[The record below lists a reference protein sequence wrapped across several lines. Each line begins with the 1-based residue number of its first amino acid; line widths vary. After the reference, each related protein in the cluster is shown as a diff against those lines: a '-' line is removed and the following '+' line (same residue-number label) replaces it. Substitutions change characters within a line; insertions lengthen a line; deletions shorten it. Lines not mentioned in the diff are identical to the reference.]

1 MKNKVNHQQ
10 HVTAFTPNLSPLKV
24 NNIKARTTKN
34 LLIQKMKVVSGGGC
48 SGNSNTQQQQGNER
62 NKISINNINVNTKHF
77 NVNAN
82 AFDFAVFAQAKL
94 KHTATSKDVCDVSN
108 THIHNVNAGV
118 NANANVSTSN
128 SLTKKIISNLRNQFN
143 EITKHKCT
151 SVSTSVNM
159 QSPMNSNYNTP
170 NANAYIVNNTQ
181 HQHQQQQQQQTHI
194 NNKHNKLNN
203 NNYGTQQ
210 QDSMYLHLTTQHST
224 NNSKSKSKNKHHHH
238 HHQHQHRNIKH
249 KTNNV
254 KSDNM
259 SYTNN
264 PNNNNNIKLKS
275 QHIKK
280 ETYTCINSRNNS
292 KCKDTT
298 NNYYEIEHLT
308 LESLNLDDMKRQYI
322 VTDLAQERLTY
333 TITPSKPASHTNNNN
348 KYLSH
353 VIEVLKNIIL
363 IQQRSYN
370 EMITKY
376 KQQCEHVFK
385 QLQHKVDFLLNEN
398 NALKRYIMNIFA
410 CVAVYEDTMQSE
422 DNKRNQLLSKMLI
435 ENVYLRQMNQFVGG
449 KWSNSGGGSDGIKQ
463 RTMMGV
469 RDSCLYKKGNH
480 GSDNLNLTYIHVDG
494 DNNKEWRGKDK
505 YSQVLGRNG
514 KCNNK
519 SYSYEHKSG
528 SGSGSG
534 SGSSN
539 ASSNNGKLIK
549 CPKTKISYN
558 QYKNN

>member
-1 MKNKVNHQQ
+1 MKSKVNNYNHQQ

-34 LLIQKMKVVSGGGC
+34 LLIQRMKVVNGGNC
-48 SGNSNTQQQQGNER
+48 SRNNNTQQQQGNTR

-108 THIHNVNAGV
+108 THIHNVNA
-118 NANANVSTSN
+118 NANASTSN

-159 QSPMNSNYNTP
+159 QSPMNTNYNTP

-181 HQHQQQQQQQTHI
+181 QQQQQTHI
-194 NNKHNKLNN
+194 NKHNKPNINNNN
-203 NNYGTQQ
+203 NNYTQQ

-224 NNSKSKSKNKHHHH
+224 NNSKSKSKNKHQH
-238 HHQHQHRNIKH
+238 HQHRNNIQH

-254 KSDNM
+254 KSDNT
-259 SYTNN
+259 SYTSNTN
-264 PNNNNNIKLKS
+264 TNTNTNNIKLKS
-275 QHIKK
+275 QHTKK
-280 ETYTCINSRNNS
+280 EAYTCINSRNNS
-292 KCKDTT
+292 KYKDTT
-298 NNYYEIEHLT
+298 NNYYETEHLT
-308 LESLNLDDMKRQYI
+308 LESLNFEDMKRQYI
-322 VTDLAQERLTY
+322 VTDLAQERLTH
-333 TITPSKPASHTNNNN
+333 TITPSKPPSHTNNNN
-348 KYLSH
+348 NSNYLSH

-376 KQQCEHVFK
+376 KQQHEHVLK
-385 QLQHKVDFLLNEN
+385 QLQHKVDFLLKEN

-410 CVAVYEDTMQSE
+410 CVAVYEDTTQSE

-449 KWSNSGGGSDGIKQ
+449 KWNSSGSGSDVRKQ
-463 RTMMGV
+463 KVMMGV
-469 RDSCLYKKGNH
+469 RDSCLYKKGHH
-480 GSDNLNLTYIHVDG
+480 GCDNLNLTYIHVDG
-494 DNNKEWRGKDK
+494 DNEGKGNKEWNGKDK

-528 SGSGSG
+528 SGSCGS
-534 SGSSN
+534 N
-539 ASSNNGKLIK
+539 TSSNNGKLIK
-549 CPKTKISYN
+549 CPKMKISYN